1 MRAFEV
7 LCSFPNGIS
16 ASDLAIDCRSEN
28 DRKPSTAEREDEIES
43 IWEERRKSNQS
54 LFNGTKFRF
63 HSVEKISTSQ
73 KANSAA
79 VLRIGITDYKSFLG
93 TNCSLNWKKLDPSQL
108 ASPLGNAAI
117 VETKDKMIVLLKRS
131 ANVGECP
138 HTIVMPGGHSEPE
151 TLGIK
156 SLEEWK
162 KSSEPVV
169 KDIVKWKKDI
179 LIELFDS
186 MIREI
191 VEETG
196 IPNDKLMELKCIGFS
211 RRVQN
216 HRPDIVFHVCC
227 NLTSEEV
234 QQFYA
239 AGPEHKSESTELI
252 LMQCTELIKKVIHD
266 DAVNMPGCHRG
277 AVDLFR
283 QYMEK

>member
-7 LCSFPNGIS
+7 LCAFPNGIS
-16 ASDLAIDCRSEN
+16 ASDLEIDCSSEN
-28 DRKPSTAEREDEIES
+28 DRKPSTAEIEDEIES
-43 IWEERRKSNQS
+43 IWEERRKANRS

-63 HSVEKISTSQ
+63 HSVEKISTSHI
-73 KANSAA
+73 ANSAA

-93 TNCSLNWKKLDPSQL
+93 TNCSLNWEKIDPSRL

-117 VETKDKMIVLLKRS
+117 VETRDEMVVLLKRS
-131 ANVGECP
+131 ASVGECP

-151 TLGIK
+151 VLGIK
-156 SLEEWK
+156 SVEEWK
-162 KSSEPVV
+162 KSSRTIV
-169 KDIVKWKKDI
+169 KDIVKWKKDV
-179 LIELFDS
+179 LFELFDS

-196 IPNDKLMELKCIGFS
+196 IPRDKLEALQCIGFS

-234 QQFYA
+234 QQFYSV
-239 AGPEHKSESTELI
+239 GPEHKYESTELI
-252 LMQCTELIKKVIHD
+252 MMQRNELVKQVIHD
-266 DAVNMPGCHRG
+266 DAINMPGCHRG

-283 QYMEK
+283 QYLEK